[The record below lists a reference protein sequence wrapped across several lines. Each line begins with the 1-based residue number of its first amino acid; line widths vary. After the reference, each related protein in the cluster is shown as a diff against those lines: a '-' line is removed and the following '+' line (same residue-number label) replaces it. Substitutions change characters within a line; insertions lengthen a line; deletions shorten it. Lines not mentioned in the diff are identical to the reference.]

1 MGSGRSGF
9 APMVLEAGHDVAHTR
24 SMKIIDEVELRDEL
38 DDIMDAVEIAELRL
52 PARRRRLPEADNV

>member
-1 MGSGRSGF
+1 
-9 APMVLEAGHDVAHTR
+9 
-24 SMKIIDEVELRDEL
+24 MKIIDEVELRDEL